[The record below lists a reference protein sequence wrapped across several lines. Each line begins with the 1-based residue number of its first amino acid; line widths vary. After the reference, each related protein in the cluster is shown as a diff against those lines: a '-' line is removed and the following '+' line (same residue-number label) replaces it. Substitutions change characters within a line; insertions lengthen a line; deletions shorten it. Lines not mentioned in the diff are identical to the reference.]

1 MGRQYVGSEV
11 NSIGPEGIFLNA
23 HGDPTP
29 SDADRPAKEG
39 AASGH
44 FAAVEAEIRGLRAI
58 LEPIK
63 SQCWLFLC
71 VLSKQR
77 WAVAM
82 IRTGLFLRTIAGVVM
97 LSASSGSLRA
107 QADEAEVSTP
117 SAEPMPI
124 MPLELGPPL
133 PPLPPPIAPH
143 FAVTTAPG
151 CWSRSSS

>member
-1 MGRQYVGSEV
+1 MGCQYVGSEV

-44 FAAVEAEIRGLRAI
+44 LRPWKRKSGDI

-77 WAVAM
+77 WGGRNDSDWSIFEDHCWRRDAVGELWF
-82 IRTGLFLRTIAGVVM
+82 TPCAG
-97 LSASSGSLRA
+97 
-107 QADEAEVSTP
+107 
-117 SAEPMPI
+117 
-124 MPLELGPPL
+124 
-133 PPLPPPIAPH
+133 
-143 FAVTTAPG
+143 
-151 CWSRSSS
+151 

>member
-1 MGRQYVGSEV
+1 MANPAPVMGRQYVGSEV
-11 NSIGPEGIFLNA
+11 NSIGPKGIFLNA

-77 WAVAM
+77 WGGRNDSDWSIFEDHCWRRDAVGELWF
-82 IRTGLFLRTIAGVVM
+82 TPCAG
-97 LSASSGSLRA
+97 
-107 QADEAEVSTP
+107 
-117 SAEPMPI
+117 
-124 MPLELGPPL
+124 
-133 PPLPPPIAPH
+133 
-143 FAVTTAPG
+143 
-151 CWSRSSS
+151 